1 MIIMGLK
8 QIKGEKNMA
17 LVHLQPWRD
26 IDTLNQRIH
35 RLFDDVLPDIPSSF
49 APAAEISE
57 QADTYQLKVE
67 VPGIEVNDLDIQV
80 SKDVVSIS
88 GERKQELNSSENG
101 VTKSEFRY
109 GKFKRVIPLPGEIQ
123 NDKVVASYNN
133 GILSL
138 TLPKTE
144 AVKNKVVK
152 VKVN

>member
-1 MIIMGLK
+1 MT
-8 QIKGEKNMA
+8 

-26 IDTLNQRIH
+26 IDTLNRRIN
-35 RLFDDVLPDIPSSF
+35 RLFDDVLPDLPTSF

-57 QADTYQLKVE
+57 QVDAYQLKVE
-67 VPGIEVNDLDIQV
+67 VPGMEVNDLDIEV
-80 SKDVVSIS
+80 TKDVVSIS
-88 GERKQELNSSENG
+88 GERKQENHSAENG

-123 NDKVVASYNN
+123 NDKVVAEYNN